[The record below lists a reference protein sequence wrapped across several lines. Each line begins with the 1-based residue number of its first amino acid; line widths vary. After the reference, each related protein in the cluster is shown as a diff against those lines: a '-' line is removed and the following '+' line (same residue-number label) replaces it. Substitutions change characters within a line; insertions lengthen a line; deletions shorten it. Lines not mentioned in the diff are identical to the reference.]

1 MNKSNNITILL
12 FSCLLLLASCQ
23 SSKKKLNYYDW
34 NNGSVTITADS
45 NLRFVLEQLVPVY
58 ENFHPKASVNFNF
71 TSEDKAIHDFK
82 TKANTI
88 IVVERQLSKDEM
100 QSATLHQD
108 AKIIENIFAY
118 DAIAVIANKSYT
130 DSVFD
135 INKTAQY
142 LQSASTTKLV
152 FDNAQ
157 SGIAKTIL
165 QLSGVPAADFKNAY
179 ALNNI
184 ADVLKYVAENKNT
197 IGFIPYNLL
206 SNRNEQEAKYIRSTY
221 KFLAVA
227 YKNNTIALSQ
237 ENIANQKYPLIRP
250 IVMYIG
256 NCPEVVG
263 QGFANFL
270 FERQISKALLLSG
283 LIPMSIPA
291 REVVVTEEF
300 HPSK

>member
-45 NLRFVLEQLVPVY
+45 SLRFVLEQLVPIY
-58 ENFHPKASVNFNF
+58 ENFYPKASVNFNY
-71 TSEDKAIHDFK
+71 TSEDKAINDFK
-82 TKANTI
+82 KKANTI
-88 IVVERQLSKDEM
+88 IAIEKQLSKDEM
-100 QSATLHQD
+100 QSAAFHQD
-108 AKIIENIFAY
+108 TKIIENIFAY
-118 DAIAVIANKSYT
+118 DAIAVITNKSFT

-142 LQSASTTKLV
+142 LQSTSSTKLV

-165 QLSGVPAADFKNAY
+165 QLSGVSAADFKNAY

-184 ADVLKYVAENKNT
+184 TDVLKYVAENKNAV
-197 IGFIPYNLL
+197 GFIPYNLL

-250 IVMYIG
+250 IVLYIG

-270 FERQISKALLLSG
+270 FGQQISKALLLSG
-283 LIPMSIPA
+283 LVPVSIPA

>member
-1 MNKSNNITILL
+1 M
-12 FSCLLLLASCQ
+12 
-23 SSKKKLNYYDW
+23 NYYDW

-45 NLRFVLEQLVPVY
+45 NLRFVLEQLVPIY
-58 ENFHPKASVNFNF
+58 ENFYPKASVKFNY
-71 TSEDKAIHDFK
+71 TSEDKAISEFTSK
-82 TKANTI
+82 TNTI
-88 IVVERQLSKDEM
+88 VAVEKQLTSAEM
-100 QSATLHQD
+100 QSATFHQD
-108 AKIIENIFAY
+108 AKIMENIFAY
-118 DAIAVIANKSYT
+118 DAIAVIANIAYT

-142 LQSASTTKLV
+142 LQPSSTTKLV

-157 SGIAKTIL
+157 SGIAKIIL
-165 QLSGVPAADFKNAY
+165 QRSGVPAADFKNAY
-179 ALNNI
+179 ALHDI
-184 ADVLKYVAENKNT
+184 ADVLKYVAENKNA
-197 IGFIPYNLL
+197 IGFIPYNLV

-221 KFLAVA
+221 KFLAVT

-250 IVMYIG
+250 IVLYIG
-256 NCPEVVG
+256 NCPDVVG

-270 FERQISKALLLSG
+270 FGRQISKALLLSG
-283 LIPMSIPA
+283 LIPASIPV